1 MSVKTE
7 IAKYGSGI
15 GLIYLTDVNDNLVR
29 VFSNDANGREIAE
42 KEMLISSVLTSNI
55 SASSLVTVT
64 AAGGD
69 ITNLSYNGVSVFD
82 VATPVTGATTSDL
95 ATNLATAI
103 NAYLSTPEYTAVA
116 SGDTVTVYLDPDQGS
131 SLNGTA
137 AAFTTTGAAT
147 MTGTDLDGGTY
158 ASGEVDSQVGYKM
171 YLDSS
176 TSASYT
182 SIVGATNVTSAVLRK
197 SAASPYT
204 IREVEIGQ
212 GSISVDRDGTTTIVS
227 VQTEGAVAADDL
239 TSIDAGIFADG
250 DLIILVG
257 REAGKVTT
265 VKEGGNIELA
275 NNADFLTGAK
285 EFNITLQFS
294 ISDNKWYEVNR
305 SPGNDLSVASLRS
318 SSIATP
324 VQGIEV
330 YALTAGGGSVNL
342 TAGTDKGIYI
352 LTGGVTLTG
361 SWSFNLNPGLVD
373 GDRFTFIS
381 EASVNLNGFSL
392 NVLGINLTSAQ
403 AAGGNVIVEAYWSSS
418 AASWNVQIIRDTNSE
433 DLATTADLTTKE
445 DSLGNPGAD
454 GDILSSTTGG
464 VRSWI
469 SATFAST
476 LDVET
481 TTFNSAGTGLETA
494 YTYTINAATLLP
506 GESIDV
512 EVNGFFAANANAKS
526 LAIKFGATTILANT
540 VLASPNNVLFN
551 AKVKLF
557 NISNTDIKSDGILHL
572 NGNNPELE
580 YDAIGGLDF
589 TLNNYDIDVDTVT
602 SVASDISIRSVR
614 VTKHSA

>member
-7 IAKYGSGI
+7 IAKYGSGV

-29 VFSNDANGREIAE
+29 VFSNDANGRNIAE

-82 VATPVTGATTSDL
+82 VTTPVTGATTSDL

-103 NAYLSTPEYTAVA
+103 NAHLSTPEYTAVA

-131 SLNGTA
+131 SLNGTV

-147 MTGTDLDGGTY
+147 MTATDLDGGTY
-158 ASGEVDSQVGYKM
+158 ASEEVDSQIGYKM
-171 YLDSS
+171 YLDAS

-182 SIVGATNVTSAVLRK
+182 SIVGATDVTSAVLRK

-469 SATFAST
+469 PASFAST

-540 VLASPNNVLFN
+540 VLASPNSVLFN
-551 AKVKLF
+551 AKIKLF

-602 SVASDISIRSVR
+602 SAASDISIRSVR